1 MATTKFSSAFF
12 REAKAEIESLNL
24 HHKIVDGLLSVLQL
38 EQNHFRHQASYS
50 DGEIY
55 LKIVEAIT
63 FGLDKNVQLWKAHLS
78 HCKVTGVD
86 SLLRHKNISG
96 AFNELRDFPGLWKGL
111 ELGNI
116 EKLLALRMDEASR
129 AHDLRLLEANLSEGN
144 HPLSPTY

>member
-1 MATTKFSSAFF
+1 MATAKFSSSFF
-12 REAKAEIESLNL
+12 REAKAEIESLDL
-24 HHKIVDGLLSVLQL
+24 HHEIVDGLVRVLRL
-38 EQNHFRHQASYS
+38 EKEHFDHQTSYS

-63 FGLDKNVQLWKAHLS
+63 FGLDKNVQLWKARLS
-78 HCKVTGVD
+78 SGKVTSLE
-86 SLLRHKNISG
+86 SLLRHEEISG

-129 AHDLRLLEANLSEGN
+129 S
-144 HPLSPTY
+144 Y